1 MKKKNIITTAAL
13 FLSICLFAGAKIENV
28 KAEGI
33 IIENPDDIVQ
43 YQLGTMRMDA
53 QQEQLDEILSGLETV
68 TLADEENQKSLTREE
83 DFLAILLIHEDGQK
97 DIFHF
102 FQENEKWYMQTGDG
116 ELYENADFITGII
129 NVVDAILLIHEDG
142 QKDIFHFF
150 QENEKWYMQTGDGEL
165 YENAD
170 FITGIINVVDVEA
183 NGHSFADFS
192 IQGVNALISQEQSRM
207 LHEYAKQ
214 EGFYPTEEE
223 LIQETEKYISDF
235 KKSPNYEE
243 YVKICAASG
252 YEFEDLIRSQNDWV
266 LNAMIIFRLD
276 NRLRMEYMEGKDTI
290 DGVVYDD
297 FGYYQKAFRNKYVYQ
312 KEELNE
318 ILKEAYTQQKK

>member
-13 FLSICLFAGAKIENV
+13 FLSLCFLTGVKSEDV
-28 KAEGI
+28 KANGI
-33 IIENPDDIVQ
+33 VIENPADIVQ
-43 YQLGTMRMDA
+43 YQLGTMRMDVR
-53 QQEQLDEILSGLETV
+53 QEELEEILSGLETV
-68 TLADEENQKSLTREE
+68 TLADEESQKSLQRGE

-116 ELYENADFITGII
+116 ELYENADFIT
-129 NVVDAILLIHEDG
+129 D
-142 QKDIFHFF
+142 
-150 QENEKWYMQTGDGEL
+150 
-165 YENAD
+165 
-170 FITGIINVVDVEA
+170 IINVVDVGA
-183 NGHSFADFS
+183 DAHPFADFS
-192 IQGVNALISQEQSRM
+192 VQGVNVLISQEQSQM

-235 KKSPNYEE
+235 QKSPNYEE
-243 YVKICAASG
+243 YVKICSASG

-266 LNAMIIFRLD
+266 LNAMIIFRFD
-276 NRLRMEYMEGKDTI
+276 NRVRMEYMEGKDTI

-318 ILKEAYTQQKK
+318 TLKEAYTQQKK

>member
-1 MKKKNIITTAAL
+1 MKKKIITAAL
-13 FLSICLFAGAKIENV
+13 FLSFCFLTGVKSEDV
-28 KAEGI
+28 KANGI
-33 IIENPDDIVQ
+33 VIENPDDIVQ
-43 YQLGTMRMDA
+43 YQLGTMRMDVR
-53 QQEQLDEILSGLETV
+53 QEELEEILNGLETV
-68 TLADEENQKSLTREE
+68 TLADEESQKSLQRGE
-83 DFLAILLIHEDGQK
+83 DFL
-97 DIFHF
+97 
-102 FQENEKWYMQTGDG
+102 
-116 ELYENADFITGII
+116 
-129 NVVDAILLIHEDG
+129 AILLIHEDG

>member
-1 MKKKNIITTAAL
+1 MKKKKIIITAAL
-13 FLSICLFAGAKIENV
+13 FLSLCLFTGAKIENV

-68 TLADEENQKSLTREE
+68 TLADEESQKSLTRGE
-83 DFLAILLIHEDGQK
+83 DFL
-97 DIFHF
+97 
-102 FQENEKWYMQTGDG
+102 
-116 ELYENADFITGII
+116 
-129 NVVDAILLIHEDG
+129 AILLIHEDG

>member
-1 MKKKNIITTAAL
+1 MKRKKIIITAAL
-13 FLSICLFAGAKIENV
+13 FLSLCFLTGVKSEDV
-28 KAEGI
+28 KANGI
-33 IIENPDDIVQ
+33 VIENPDDIVQ
-43 YQLGTMRMDA
+43 YQLGTMRMDVR
-53 QQEQLDEILSGLETV
+53 QEELEEILSGLETV
-68 TLADEENQKSLTREE
+68 TLADEESQKSLQRGD

-102 FQENEKWYMQTGDG
+102 FKENDNWYMQTGDG
-116 ELYENADFITGII
+116 EFYENAEFITS
-129 NVVDAILLIHEDG
+129 
-142 QKDIFHFF
+142 
-150 QENEKWYMQTGDGEL
+150 
-165 YENAD
+165 
-170 FITGIINVVDVEA
+170 IINVVDVGA
-183 NGHSFADFS
+183 DAHPFADFS
-192 IQGVNALISQEQSRM
+192 VQGVNALISQEQSRM

-235 KKSPNYEE
+235 QKSPNYEE
-243 YVKICAASG
+243 YVKICSASG

-266 LNAMIIFRLD
+266 LNAMIIFRFD
-276 NRLRMEYMEGKDTI
+276 NRVRMEYMEGKDTI

-318 ILKEAYTQQKK
+318 TLKEAYEQQKK

>member
-13 FLSICLFAGAKIENV
+13 FLSLCLFTGAKIENV

-129 NVVDAILLIHEDG
+129 NVVD
-142 QKDIFHFF
+142 
-150 QENEKWYMQTGDGEL
+150 
-165 YENAD
+165 
-170 FITGIINVVDVEA
+170 VEA

-192 IQGVNALISQEQSRM
+192 IQGANALISQEQSRM

>member
-13 FLSICLFAGAKIENV
+13 FLSLCFLIGVKSEDV
-28 KAEGI
+28 KANGI
-33 IIENPDDIVQ
+33 VIKNPDDIVQ
-43 YQLGTMRMDA
+43 YQLGTMRMDVR
-53 QQEQLDEILSGLETV
+53 QEELEEILGGLETV
-68 TLADEENQKSLTREE
+68 IPADEESQKSLQRGD
-83 DFLAILLIHEDGQK
+83 DFLAILLIHEDGKK

-102 FQENEKWYMQTGDG
+102 FKENEKWYMQTGDR
-116 ELYENADFITGII
+116 ELYENADFIT
-129 NVVDAILLIHEDG
+129 D
-142 QKDIFHFF
+142 
-150 QENEKWYMQTGDGEL
+150 
-165 YENAD
+165 
-170 FITGIINVVDVEA
+170 IINVVDVGA
-183 NGHSFADFS
+183 DAHPFADFS
-192 IQGVNALISQEQSRM
+192 VQGVNALISQEQSQM

-235 KKSPNYEE
+235 QKSPNYEE
-243 YVKICAASG
+243 YVKICSASG

-266 LNAMIIFRLD
+266 LNAMIIFRFD
-276 NRLRMEYMEGKDTI
+276 NRVRMEYMEGKDTI

>member
-68 TLADEENQKSLTREE
+68 TLADEKSQKSLTRGE
-83 DFLAILLIHEDGQK
+83 DFL
-97 DIFHF
+97 
-102 FQENEKWYMQTGDG
+102 
-116 ELYENADFITGII
+116 
-129 NVVDAILLIHEDG
+129 AILLIHEDG

>member
-1 MKKKNIITTAAL
+1 MKKKKIITTAAL
-13 FLSICLFAGAKIENV
+13 FFSLCFCTGAKTENV
-28 KAEGI
+28 KAEGV
-33 IIENPDDIVQ
+33 IIENQEDIVQ
-43 YQLGTMRMDA
+43 FQLGTMRMDV
-53 QQEQLDEILSGLETV
+53 QQEQLDEILNGLETV
-68 TLADEENQKSLTREE
+68 TLADEKSQKSLTRGD

-102 FQENEKWYMQTGDG
+102 FKENDNWYMQTGDG
-116 ELYENADFITGII
+116 ELYENADFVT
-129 NVVDAILLIHEDG
+129 D
-142 QKDIFHFF
+142 
-150 QENEKWYMQTGDGEL
+150 
-165 YENAD
+165 
-170 FITGIINVVDVEA
+170 IINVVDVRA
-183 NGHSFADFS
+183 DGSPFADFS
-192 IQGVNALISQEQSRM
+192 VQGVNALISQEQNQM

-223 LIQETEKYISDF
+223 LAQETEKYISDF
-235 KKSPNYEE
+235 QKSPNYEE
-243 YVKICAASG
+243 YVKTCSASG